1 MIFLDGDGQIHNDE
15 DGGDIA
21 DGCDQNAD
29 AEDNADDN
37 DDEDEI
43 DKCRK
48 RGSWFRVFYGL
59 RCLGFT
65 V

>member
-48 RGSWFRVFYGL
+48 RGL
-59 RCLGFT
+59 
-65 V
+65 